1 MSGRVRM
8 MRTIGVGAAALFLAV
23 TALADES
30 DEAIIAYRQKVMM
43 ANGANMG
50 AIGDIL
56 KFKLP
61 YEKDIAGHARALSIN
76 AKMIPTAFEK
86 PVSAGKTDA
95 KPEIWKDFDDY
106 KKDANKLVA
115 TSDKL
120 AKIAEGGDMKAVM
133 AQVKEVGNA
142 CQHCHEEFRKPK
154 EQSYKRGTEAR

>member
-1 MSGRVRM
+1 
-8 MRTIGVGAAALFLAV
+8 MRNSMGVAFASSVVATALVLAV
-23 TALADES
+23 SASGAED
-30 DEAIIAYRQKVMM
+30 DEAIIGYRQKVMS
-43 ANGANMG
+43 AQGVSMG

-61 YEKDIAGHARALSIN
+61 YEKDIVGHARAISVT

-95 KPEIWKDFDDY
+95 KPEIWKEWDDY
-106 KKDANKLVA
+106 KKDAGKLA
-115 TSDKL
+115 EASDKL
-120 AKIAEGGDMKAVM
+120 AKVAEGGDMKAIL

-154 EQSYKRGTEAR
+154 EESYKRK

>member
-1 MSGRVRM
+1 MKGP
-8 MRTIGVGAAALFLAV
+8 MRATLIGGLIVSASLLVARAGAGE
-23 TALADES
+23 D
-30 DEAIIAYRQKVMM
+30 DEAIIAYRQKVMA

-61 YEKDIAGHARALSIN
+61 YEKDIAGHARAISIN

-95 KPEIWKDFDDY
+95 KPEVWKEWDDY
-106 KKDANKLVA
+106 KKDAKKLVEA
-115 TSDKL
+115 SDKL
-120 AKIAEGGDMKAVM
+120 AKLAEGGDTKAIL
-133 AQVKEVGNA
+133 AQVKAVGDA

-154 EQSYKRGTEAR
+154 EESYRRKM

>member
-1 MSGRVRM
+1 MEGSIR
-8 MRTIGVGAAALFLAV
+8 GVLSPAAAAFALLLAV
-23 TALADES
+23 SAAPAAADE
-30 DEAIIAYRQKVMM
+30 AVIAYRQKVMQ

-61 YEKDIAGHARALSIN
+61 YQKDIAGHARAIGLN
-76 AKMIPTAFEK
+76 AKMIASAFEK

-95 KPEIWKDFDDY
+95 KPEIWKKWDDY
-106 KKDANKLVA
+106 KKAAAKLVEA
-115 TSDKL
+115 SDKL
-120 AKIAEGGDMKAVM
+120 AKVAESGDTPTIV

-154 EQSYKRGTEAR
+154 EESYKRNP

>member
-1 MSGRVRM
+1 MTGSI
-8 MRTIGVGAAALFLAV
+8 RTGFAISFVAAALLLAGS
-23 TALADES
+23 ASGAED
-30 DEAIIAYRQKVMM
+30 DEAIVGYRQKVMS

-61 YEKDIAGHARALSIN
+61 YEKDIAGHARAMSIT

-95 KPEIWKDFDDY
+95 KPEIWKEWDDF
-106 KKDANKLVA
+106 KKDAEKFVGA
-115 TSDKL
+115 SDKL
-120 AKIAEGGDMKAVM
+120 AKVAEGGDTKAIM

-154 EQSYKRGTEAR
+154 EESYKRKM

>member
-1 MSGRVRM
+1 MEGS
-8 MRTIGVGAAALFLAV
+8 MRGVLGAVAAAF
-23 TALADES
+23 ALCVAISAAAEDA
-30 DEAIIAYRQKVMM
+30 DEAIIGYRQKVMS
-43 ANGANMG
+43 AQGVSMG

-61 YEKDIAGHARALSIN
+61 YEKDIAGHARAIGVT

-95 KPEIWKDFDDY
+95 KPEIWKEWDDY
-106 KKDANKLVA
+106 KKDAAKLA
-115 TSDKL
+115 EASDKL
-120 AKIAEGGDMKAVM
+120 AKVAEGGDMKAIM

-154 EQSYKRGTEAR
+154 EESYKRK

>member
-1 MSGRVRM
+1 MNVSLR
-8 MRTIGVGAAALFLAV
+8 GVFAGSLVVAALVLV
-23 TALADES
+23 TSARGAED
-30 DEAIIAYRQKVMM
+30 DEAIIGYRQKVMS

-61 YEKDIAGHARALSIN
+61 YEKDIAGHARAMSIT
-76 AKMIPTAFEK
+76 AKMIPSAFEK

-95 KPEIWKDFDDY
+95 KPEIWKEWDDF
-106 KKDANKLVA
+106 KKDAEKFVEA
-115 TSDKL
+115 SDKL
-120 AKIAEGGDMKAVM
+120 AKVAEGGDTKAVM

-154 EQSYKRGTEAR
+154 EESYKRKM

>member
-1 MSGRVRM
+1 
-8 MRTIGVGAAALFLAV
+8 MRQRLLAMLTTALCLTAFSFAV
-23 TALADES
+23 TARAAAD
-30 DEAIIAYRQKVMM
+30 DEAIIGYRQKVMT
-43 ANGANMG
+43 ANGADMG

-61 YEKDIAGHARALSIN
+61 YETHIAAHARAISLN
-76 AKMIPTAFEK
+76 AQLIAAAFEK

-106 KKDANKLVA
+106 KKDAQKLVDA
-115 TSDKL
+115 SDKL
-120 AKIAEGGDMKAVM
+120 AKVAEGGDMKAVM

-154 EQSYKRGTEAR
+154 EQSYKKAP